1 LYEWLGES
9 DSVLIGKQNPL
20 ICPGFSIN
28 KHENQ
33 HFWQNIGFSKPGCG
47 ISGSTGASALNGR
60 RIYNRRVQSEELSP
74 IILAE
79 DLVKVYEAGKLWV
92 TAVRG
97 VSLSVRKGEFVAIV
111 GPSGSGKSTLF
122 YLLGG
127 LTRATKGRVVID
139 GVDFATL
146 DDGERTRLRKH
157 RIGFVFQKFN
167 LLPTLSAMGNIEI
180 AYTIS
185 GRKEPMD
192 LKYLDYLSDMLSIRG
207 RLKHRPAELSGGEQQ
222 RVAIARALVTRP
234 AIVLA
239 DEPTGNLDT
248 ANSDAVLQMLM
259 RSNRELGQTT
269 LMITHNPEAAAV
281 ASRILYMR
289 DGQIVRE
296 EKGSRSDEALPI
308 AAAPMRV

>member
-1 LYEWLGES
+1 M
-9 DSVLIGKQNPL
+9 
-20 ICPGFSIN
+20 
-28 KHENQ
+28 
-33 HFWQNIGFSKPGCG
+33 
-47 ISGSTGASALNGR
+47 
-60 RIYNRRVQSEELSP
+60 
-74 IILAE
+74 
-79 DLVKVYEAGKLWV
+79 V

-97 VSLSVRKGEFVAIV
+97 VSLSVAKGEFVAIV

-127 LTRATKGRVVID
+127 LTRATEGRVVID

-146 DDGERTRLRKH
+146 GDGERTRLRKR

-185 GRKEPMD
+185 GRKEPLDMQ
-192 LKYLDYLSDMLSIRG
+192 YLNHLSDMLSIRG

-222 RVAIARALVTRP
+222 RVAIARALVTQP

-248 ANSDAVLQMLM
+248 TNSEAVLQMLM

-296 EKGSRSDEALPI
+296 EKGSRSGGPLPV
-308 AAAPMRV
+308 AAAFLPA